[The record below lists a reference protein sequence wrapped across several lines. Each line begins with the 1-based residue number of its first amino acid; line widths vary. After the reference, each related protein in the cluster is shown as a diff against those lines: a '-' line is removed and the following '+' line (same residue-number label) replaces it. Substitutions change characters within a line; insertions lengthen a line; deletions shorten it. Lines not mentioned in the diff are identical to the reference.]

1 MAGTINH
8 NMTSSQ
14 FNLEMKKWALRN
26 VPLIGKAV
34 QAAVAQAMYA
44 GIVQKTPVLTGRARH
59 NWFPTM
65 GTPSGQVTEETAGVS
80 QTGTPQTSEERSR
93 INTVTRKLKAL
104 PLGQETVFITNNLPY
119 IQGLEDGRSPKSP
132 PAAMVQGTI
141 INTLDGLQVDIRN
154 IPGLN

>member
-1 MAGTINH
+1 MAVVNH
-8 NMTSSQ
+8 NMTHQQ
-14 FNLEMKKWALRN
+14 FHLEMTKWALRN

-34 QAAVAQAMYA
+34 HSAVTTAMYN
-44 GIVQKTPVLTGRARH
+44 GIVKKTPVLTGRARH
-59 NWFPTM
+59 NWFPTL
-65 GTPSGQVTEETAGVS
+65 GAPSSSAVEETAGVS
-80 QTGTPQTSEERSR
+80 VTGEPPTAEERAR

-104 PLGQETVFITNNLPY
+104 PLGQSEVFITNNQPY

-141 INTLDGLQVDIRN
+141 INTLDGLQVDIRS

>member
-1 MAGTINH
+1 MAGTINN
-8 NMTSSQ
+8 NMTHAQ
-14 FNLEMKKWALRN
+14 FHREMLTWSLRN

-34 QAAVAQAMYA
+34 HSAVSQAVYG
-44 GIVQKTPVLTGRARH
+44 GIVKRTPVLTGRARH

-65 GTPSGQVTEETAGVS
+65 GAPSTAAVEETSGISV
-80 QTGTPQTSEERSR
+80 TGQPMTAEERAR

-104 PLGQETVFITNNLPY
+104 PLGQSEVFITNNQPY

-141 INTLDGLQVDIRN
+141 INTLDGLQVDIRS